1 LTDHDDAV
9 YLAHIAEMI
18 RRIQT
23 SLQMGR
29 SRLESDL
36 DVQDAVLRR
45 LQTLAESTQRLS
57 QEVKDRHAEIP
68 WKRIAGF
75 RNVATHGYLS
85 IDLDLVWASV
95 MQLPELGKV
104 IDEEQRRLD
113 RSIPPS

>member
-1 LTDHDDAV
+1 
-9 YLAHIAEMI
+9 MI

-23 SLQMGR
+23 SVRNER
-29 SRLESDL
+29 SRLDSDL

-57 QEVKDRHAEIP
+57 QEVKDRHPEIP

-75 RNVATHGYLS
+75 RNVAAHGYLA

-95 MQLPELGKV
+95 TQLQDLGSA
-104 IDEEQRRLD
+104 IADEQRRRE
-113 RSIPPS
+113 RSTRGN